1 MIRTLIVDDE
11 ELARKRLRR
20 MLAPFGDV
28 DVIGEAENGAEAVTK
43 IESEQPD
50 LVFLDVQMPGMDGF
64 ETARRL
70 RLLLGSQTILV
81 ALTGWSRQEDR
92 HRSAHSGFDLHYAK
106 PLDIAALEQ
115 LLAIPIGTSE
125 STVGV

>member
-1 MIRTLIVDDE
+1 MSARILVVDDDRDNADS
-11 ELARKRLRR
+11 LSRLIAALGRD
-20 MLAPFGDV
+20 AV
-28 DVIGEAENGAEAVTK
+28 TAYSGAEAIAVAHDVCPELAF
-43 IESEQPD
+43 ID
-50 LVFLDVQMPGMDGF
+50 LAMPGMDGF